1 MNISI
6 ITGYFVPV
14 QCIPVN
20 LIKSLF
26 LLNSVRKNDGY
37 FDDPVNSAM
46 ADQINEQMF
55 SSYPS
60 AFDYF
65 SKCMISEVSPIA
77 CPLIRETVLI
87 SLYHLLD

>member
-6 ITGYFVPV
+6 ITGYFVPGP
-14 QCIPVN
+14 CTPVSSIKN
-20 LIKSLF
+20 LF
-26 LLNSVRKNDGY
+26 RLNSVRKNDGY

-46 ADQINEQMF
+46 ADQINDQMF